1 VRTKPG
7 ALNEVEL
14 KVSGNAGSFFVNGAK
29 VADFRGDPPPRGG
42 PPGVYAESG
51 GNAVTW
57 LFPRVQLF

>member
-1 VRTKPG
+1 MAESPASIPLHHIMT
-7 ALNEVEL
+7 EI
-14 KVSGNAGSFFVNGAK
+14 NGAK